1 MIEYALIADFNFAQI
16 KEDSAKINSYLE
28 SQKIEFV
35 IDEPMHDQ
43 VKQYILWSLADLY
56 TTHRAIETR
65 SGATEQ
71 NVLLPEKPELHELL
85 IHKTASH
92 IFLKELGWFDKKA
105 EPNLIV
111 LNTIGWAVAFN
122 NYDILY
128 DK

>member
-16 KEDSAKINSYLE
+16 KEDSARIDSYLE
-28 SQKIEFV
+28 SEKIEFV
-35 IDEPMHDQ
+35 IDEPVHDQ
-43 VKQYILWSLADLY
+43 FKQYVLWSLADLY
-56 TTHRAIETR
+56 TTYRAIETKT
-65 SGATEQ
+65 GVTEQ
-71 NVLLPEKPELHELL
+71 NVLLPDKPELHELL

-92 IFLKELGWFDKKA
+92 IFLRELGFLEKKS
-105 EPNLIV
+105 EPNLIF

>member
-16 KEDSAKINSYLE
+16 KEDSARINSYLE

-35 IDEPMHDQ
+35 IDKPVHDQ
-43 VKQYILWSLADLY
+43 VKQYVLWSLADLY
-56 TTHRAIETR
+56 TTYRAIETT
-65 SGATEQ
+65 SAKET
-71 NVLLPEKPELHELL
+71 NILLPDRPELHELL

-92 IFLKELGWFDKKA
+92 IFLKEVGWFDKKA

>member
-16 KEDSAKINSYLE
+16 KEDSARINSYLE

-35 IDEPMHDQ
+35 IDEPVHDQ
-43 VKQYILWSLADLY
+43 VKQYVLWSLADLY
-56 TTHRAIETR
+56 TTYRAIETT
-65 SGATEQ
+65 SAKET
-71 NVLLPEKPELHELL
+71 NILLPDRPELHELL

-92 IFLKELGWFDKKA
+92 IFLKEVGWFSKKA

>member
-16 KEDSAKINSYLE
+16 KEDSARINSYLE

-35 IDEPMHDQ
+35 IDESVHDQ
-43 VKQYILWSLADLY
+43 FKQYVLWSLADLY
-56 TTHRAIETR
+56 TTYRAIETT
-65 SGATEQ
+65 SAKET
-71 NVLLPEKPELHELL
+71 NILLPDKPELHELL

-92 IFLKELGWFDKKA
+92 ILLKNLGFLEKKA
-105 EPNLIV
+105 EPNLSV

>member
-1 MIEYALIADFNFAQI
+1 MIEYALISDFNFAQI
-16 KEDSAKINSYLE
+16 KEDSARIDSYLE

-35 IDEPMHDQ
+35 IDEPVHDQ
-43 VKQYILWSLADLY
+43 FKQYILWSLGDIY
-56 TTHRAIETR
+56 TTHRAMETT
-65 SGATEQ
+65 SAKET
-71 NVLLPEKPELHELL
+71 NILLPDRPELHELI

-92 IFLKELGWFDKKA
+92 ILLKNVGFLEKKA

-111 LNTIGWAVAFN
+111 LNTIGWVVTFN

>member
-16 KEDSAKINSYLE
+16 KEDSARIDSYLE

-35 IDEPMHDQ
+35 IDETVSDQ
-43 VKQYILWSLADLY
+43 FKQYVLWSLVDMY
-56 TTHRAIETR
+56 TTHRAIETKAGVR
-65 SGATEQ
+65 EQ
-71 NVLLPEKPELHELL
+71 NLFLPDKPELHELL
-85 IHKTASH
+85 IHKTAAH
-92 IFLKELGWFDKKA
+92 VFLSRVGWFDDKA
-105 EPNLIV
+105 EANLVI

>member
-16 KEDSAKINSYLE
+16 KEDSARIDSYLE

-35 IDEPMHDQ
+35 IDEPVNDQ
-43 VKQYILWSLADLY
+43 VKQYVLWSLADVY

-65 SGATEQ
+65 SGVTEQ
-71 NVLLPEKPELHELL
+71 NVLLPKRPELHELL

-92 IFLKELGWFDKKA
+92 IFLKELGWFDKKT
-105 EPNLIV
+105 EPNLII

>member
-16 KEDSAKINSYLE
+16 KEDSARINSYLE

-35 IDEPMHDQ
+35 IDESVHDHF
-43 VKQYILWSLADLY
+43 KQYVLWSLADLY
-56 TTHRAIETR
+56 PTYRAIETT
-65 SGATEQ
+65 SAKET
-71 NVLLPEKPELHELL
+71 NILLPDKPELHELL

-92 IFLKELGWFDKKA
+92 ILLKNLGFLEKKA

>member
-16 KEDSAKINSYLE
+16 KEDSARIDSYLE

-35 IDEPMHDQ
+35 IDETVSDQ
-43 VKQYILWSLADLY
+43 FKQYVLWSLADIY

-65 SGATEQ
+65 NGVTEQ
-71 NVLLPEKPELHELL
+71 NLLLPDKPELHELL

-105 EPNLIV
+105 EPNLTV
-111 LNTIGWAVAFN
+111 LNILGWAVVFN

>member
-1 MIEYALIADFNFAQI
+1 MIEYALVADFNFTQI
-16 KEDSAKINSYLE
+16 KEDSARINSYLE

-35 IDEPMHDQ
+35 IDEPVHDQ
-43 VKQYILWSLADLY
+43 VKQYVLWSLADLY
-56 TTHRAIETR
+56 TTYRAIETT
-65 SGATEQ
+65 SAKET
-71 NVLLPEKPELHELL
+71 NILLPDRPELHELL

-92 IFLKELGWFDKKA
+92 IFLKEVGWFDKKA

>member
-16 KEDSAKINSYLE
+16 KEDSARIDSYLE

-35 IDEPMHDQ
+35 IDESVNDQ
-43 VKQYILWSLADLY
+43 FKQYVLWSLADMY

-65 SGATEQ
+65 SGVKEQ
-71 NVLLPEKPELHELL
+71 NLLLPDKPELHELL

-92 IFLKELGWFDKKA
+92 IFLREVGWFDDKEEA
-105 EPNLIV
+105 NLII
-111 LNTIGWAVAFN
+111 LNTIGWGVVFN

>member
-16 KEDSAKINSYLE
+16 KEDSARINSYLE

-35 IDEPMHDQ
+35 IDESVHDQ
-43 VKQYILWSLADLY
+43 FKQYVLWSLADLY

-92 IFLKELGWFDKKA
+92 ILVKNLGFLEKKA